1 MKFVLG
7 LGNPGFRYRNTR
19 HNVGFL
25 IVDRLSKKFHIPV
38 KKTKCKGLLG
48 RGSIEGEKTV
58 LFMPQ
63 TYMNLSGDAVSELLK
78 KECVGT
84 EDFVVVCDDLDLKFG
99 SIRLRERGSA
109 GGHNGLK
116 SIIKSLGKSD
126 FQRLRIG
133 IGQKE
138 KPKDSSRFVLTPFTS
153 MERRVL
159 KAVKEEAVECII
171 TWIKEGPSR
180 AMSLFNS

>member
-1 MKFVLG
+1 MKLVIG

-25 IVDRLSKKFHIPV
+25 IVGLLSKKFRIPI
-38 KKTKCKGLLG
+38 KKAKYRGLLG
-48 RGSIEGEKTV
+48 KGSIEGEKIA
-58 LFMPQ
+58 LFMPG
-63 TYMNLSGDAVSELLK
+63 TYMNLSGDAVLDLLK
-78 KECVGT
+78 KEGISAK
-84 EDFVVVCDDLDLKFG
+84 DFIVICDDLDLGFG

-116 SIIKSLGKSD
+116 SIINSLGEKD

-133 IGQKE
+133 IGQGK
-138 KPKDSSRFVLTPFTS
+138 KPEDASRFVLASFTS
-153 MERRVL
+153 AERKAL
-159 KAVKEEAVECII
+159 KAVKEKALECII
-171 TWIKEGPSR
+171 TWIKEGPSK

>member
-1 MKFVLG
+1 MKLVIG

-19 HNVGFL
+19 HNFGFL
-25 IVDRLSKKFHIPV
+25 VIELLSKKFRIPV
-38 KKTKCKGLLG
+38 KKTKYKGLLG
-48 RGSIEGEKTV
+48 KGSIEGEKIV

-78 KECVGT
+78 KERIST
-84 EDFVVVCDDLDLKFG
+84 EDFIVICDDLDLIFG

-116 SIIKSLGKSD
+116 SIIGSLGKND

-133 IGQKE
+133 IGHNV
-138 KPKDSSRFVLTPFTS
+138 KPEDGSKFVLTSFTAA
-153 MERRVL
+153 ERKAL
-159 KAVKEEAVECII
+159 KAVKKEAAKCII
-171 TWIKEGPSR
+171 TWIQEGPSK